1 MNTQD
6 PNLRQPEA
14 PRACPAYE
22 THSRREFLRLSF
34 SSVMLL
40 TIGSQLSRKPGDLT
54 SLSLQQASK
63 LVRNKS
69 VSPVDLTRACLE
81 RIQRLNPKLNAFI
94 TVAAEQALAQ
104 ARELEI
110 EVQHGRW
117 RGPLHGIPLALKD
130 NIDTSGIKTTAAS
143 AVFAERIPAEDAEVV
158 RRLKAAGAIII
169 GKLNLDEFAI
179 GLTSTLSHFGPVHN
193 PWKLDHIAGGSSG
206 GSAAAVSAHLCYGAL
221 GSDTGGSIRIP
232 AAYCGVVA
240 LKPTY
245 GLVSTRGLVP
255 LSWSLDHVGP
265 MCRSVAE
272 TALLLSA
279 IAGYDPQESGS
290 VNAPIIN
297 YAAALGTK
305 TSALR
310 VGISREMFS
319 EIADPEIKAAVN
331 EAVSVLRSMTASVRD
346 IELPSIPEGTWVKV
360 ALAEAYVFHAP
371 LLARAAERYNPI
383 IRKRAELG
391 STISAKDYIEARRDV
406 ERLRRVIGDAF
417 SGVDLIVAPTAYVPP
432 VTIEQ
437 SLREEQSA
445 RPPLTPAPAFN
456 IYGLPTVSV
465 PCGFISSGLPIG
477 LQISGPRLGEAK
489 VLALAYAYEQATDW
503 HRRRPVL

>member
-1 MNTQD
+1 M
-6 PNLRQPEA
+6 
-14 PRACPAYE
+14 Y
-22 THSRREFLRLSF
+22 SRREFLK
-34 SSVMLL
+34 SSLATGTLMVL
-40 TIGSQLSRKPGDLT
+40 GSDVFGKSHDLP
-54 SLSLQQASK
+54 SLSLEEASR
-63 LVRNKS
+63 LVQKKS
-69 VSPVDLTRACLE
+69 VSPVELTRSCLE
-81 RIQRLNPKLNAFI
+81 RIERLNPKLNAFI
-94 TVAAEQALAQ
+94 TVTAERALAQ
-104 ARELEI
+104 ARELEN
-110 EVQHGRW
+110 ERQRGRW
-117 RGPLHGIPLALKD
+117 RGSLHGIPVALKD
-130 NIDTSGIKTTAAS
+130 NIDTAGVRTTAAS
-143 AVFAERIPAEDAEVV
+143 AVFGERIPAEDAEVV
-158 RRLKAAGAIII
+158 RRLRAAGAIII

-193 PWKLDHIAGGSSG
+193 PWKLDLIAGGSSG

-232 AAYCGVVA
+232 AAYCGVVG

-265 MCRSVAE
+265 MCRSVADI
-272 TALLLSA
+272 ALLLSA
-279 IAGYDPQESGS
+279 IASYDPQDSAS
-290 VNAPIIN
+290 VNAPTIN

-310 VGISREMFS
+310 VGISRTLFS

-331 EAVSVLRSMTASVRD
+331 EAVSVLRSMTASVCD

-371 LLARAAERYNPI
+371 LLARGAEGYNPI

-391 STISAKDYIEARRDV
+391 STISAKDYIEARRHV

-437 SLREEQSA
+437 SFREEQNLT

-465 PCGFISSGLPIG
+465 PCGFISSGLPVG

-489 VLALAYAYEQATDW
+489 VLALAYAYEQTTDW